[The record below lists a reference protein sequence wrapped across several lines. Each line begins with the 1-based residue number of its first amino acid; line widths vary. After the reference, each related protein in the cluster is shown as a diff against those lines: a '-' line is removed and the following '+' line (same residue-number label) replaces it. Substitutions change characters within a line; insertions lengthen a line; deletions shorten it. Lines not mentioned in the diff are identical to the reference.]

1 MKILYRLYLLAEILS
16 IIYLLTMFTLLLI
29 AITGCAS
36 TLHQNKECKQLIL
49 DQNLDNLSNVEE
61 LWSKLCT

>member
-1 MKILYRLYLLAEILS
+1 MRILLLS
-16 IIYLLTMFTLLLI
+16 IVLGLVS
-29 AITGCAS
+29 CAS
-36 TLHQNKECKQLIL
+36 TPHQNKECKQLIL